1 MVGGGVGRRSQ
12 FVYGVKESISESVSE
27 LSPALFD
34 RIEFRRIRRECDEVE
49 VVTSP
54 ANGIADDLRADGWD
68 VVVVRAAHAAP
79 LPPDADETDRFGLV
93 YVAPD
98 DVAESLPAAVDRA
111 ELTQS
116 AAFRQQVGTDL
127 FLLTRVSDPDE
138 RVAVLLVG
146 AVDLDRSETSDLAD
160 AARSA
165 GVLYS
170 HVELLDGTHLNTFE
184 HDHPEDFIPVDG

>member
-1 MVGGGVGRRSQ
+1 MAG
-12 FVYGVKESISESVSE
+12 
-27 LSPALFD
+27 
-34 RIEFRRIRRECDEVE
+34 
-49 VVTSP
+49 
-54 ANGIADDLRADGWD
+54 DLRADGWD
-68 VVVVRAAHAAP
+68 VVIVRAAHVAP
-79 LPPDADETDRFGLV
+79 LPPDPDETDRFGLV

-146 AVDLDRSETSDLAD
+146 AVDLDRPETSDLAD

-165 GVLYS
+165 GVLCS
-170 HVELLDGTHLNTFE
+170 HVELLDGTHLATFE